1 MNAFFKSMVYL
12 VEVFYRTSVTT
23 NVLRDEDVSLI
34 IGADVKQPSARIDVL
49 KIDSLELVLDNLK

>member
-34 IGADVKQPSARIDVL
+34 IGADVK
-49 KIDSLELVLDNLK
+49 